1 MKIRSIG
8 RMATESW
15 ENSCCRCGSD
25 IQVNLYPGKRA
36 CHVTCG
42 PCLYPDDWSR
52 CTSCEVVSHCSYA
65 LSRLKELKPN
75 GIIKGCFFKNQLS
88 GEETLYHT
96 LQFINAE
103 QNIAKTIGE
112 SVYLEDIKK
121 TNSRSPCLKK

>member
-1 MKIRSIG
+1 
-8 RMATESW
+8 MAALESW

-36 CHVTCG
+36 CHITCG

-52 CTSCEVVSHCSYA
+52 CISCETVTHCTYA
-65 LSRLKELKPN
+65 LSHLKDLKSKD
-75 GIIKGCFFKNQLS
+75 IVRGCFFKEQLS

-103 QNIAKTIGE
+103 QQIVKRIGDQK
-112 SVYLEDIKK
+112 YLNDLKK
-121 TNSRSPCLKK
+121 ANVKSPCITT